1 MAPAPRSD
9 KRMGLSDRETVSP
22 EPPTGEASGTNAFI
36 PDSAADGSREP
47 LQVLEQKQA
56 NAESREWAVWVK
68 GLTREYTT
76 RNFFGGVT
84 RSTWALSG
92 IDFQIAYGELFGLI
106 GPNGA
111 GKTTT
116 IKILTTLLTPTGG
129 DALIL
134 GLDVR
139 KDLYEIRRRIG
150 IVFGGER
157 GLYNRVSAVDNLRYF
172 SDLYGVDPGV
182 ARKRIP
188 QLLEVVGLSGREKE
202 RVEKYSRGMKQRLHI
217 AKALVH
223 DPELIFLDE
232 PTIGLD
238 PAGARDIRNMV
249 RDLKA
254 QGKTILLT
262 THYMFEAEEL
272 CQRVGV
278 ISKGKIVALDTP
290 SELKNMVRDISVID
304 LRTYGATMDYVEAL
318 RALPNVVRVVA
329 DLESEQQSIRIQT
342 PLGADLLPKVVAALP
357 EGAKIIDRTI
367 KEPTLEDAYLRLV
380 EE

>member
-1 MAPAPRSD
+1 MNRPTADPA
-9 KRMGLSDRETVSP
+9 L
-22 EPPTGEASGTNAFI
+22 
-36 PDSAADGSREP
+36 
-47 LQVLEQKQA
+47 
-56 NAESREWAVWVK
+56 AVEVK

-76 RNFFGGVT
+76 RSFFGTVSRVT
-84 RSTWALSG
+84 KALDG
-92 IDFQIAYGELFGLI
+92 IDFSVKKGELFGLI

-116 IKILTTLLTPTGG
+116 VKILTTLLTQTSGE
-129 DALIL
+129 AFIL
-134 GLDVR
+134 GLDIR

-157 GLYNRVSAVDNLRYF
+157 GLYNRVSALDNLRYF
-172 SDLYGVDPGV
+172 SDLYGVDPAV
-182 ARKRIP
+182 AKLRIP
-188 QLLEVVGLSGREKE
+188 ELLKAVGLADRADE

-223 DPELIFLDE
+223 DPELLFLDE

-238 PAGARDIRNMV
+238 PGGARDIRNMI
-249 RDLKA
+249 REMRS

-272 CQRVGV
+272 CQRVAV

-290 SELKNMVRDISVID
+290 SELKRGVRDIAVIE
-304 LRTYGATMDYVEAL
+304 LRTYGATNEYVDTL
-318 RALPNVVRVVA
+318 KLLPNVVRVVA
-329 DLESEQQSIRIQT
+329 ELDSEVQTIRIQT
-342 PLGADLLPKVVAALP
+342 PLGADLLSQVVSALP
-357 EGAKIIDRTI
+357 PDAKIIDRTI

>member
-1 MAPAPRSD
+1 M
-9 KRMGLSDRETVSP
+9 
-22 EPPTGEASGTNAFI
+22 
-36 PDSAADGSREP
+36 
-47 LQVLEQKQA
+47 QVLA
-56 NAESREWAVWVK
+56 TRGREDAQEVAVSVK
-68 GLTREYTT
+68 GLTREYVT
-76 RNFFGGVT
+76 RNFFGGVSAT
-84 RSTWALSG
+84 TMALSG
-92 IDFQIAYGELFGLI
+92 VDFEVGKGELFGLI

-116 IKILTTLLTPTGG
+116 IKILTTLLTPTAGE
-129 DALIL
+129 AKIL
-134 GLDVR
+134 GLDVT

-172 SDLYGVDPGV
+172 SDLYGVDASV

-188 QLLEVVGLSGREKE
+188 ELLEVVGLTDRAKE

-238 PAGARDIRNMV
+238 PGGARDIRNMV
-249 RDLKA
+249 RELKA

-272 CQRVGV
+272 CQRIAV

-290 SELKNMVRDISVID
+290 SELKNMVRDISVIE
-304 LRTYGATMDYVEAL
+304 LKTYDATMEYVEAL
-318 RALPNVVRVVA
+318 RKLPDVVRVVA
-329 DLESEQQSIRIQT
+329 DLDSEQQSIRVQT
-342 PLGADLLPKVVAALP
+342 PLGADLLPKVTAALP
-357 EGAKIIDRTI
+357 PGTRIIDRTI

>member
-1 MAPAPRSD
+1 MS
-9 KRMGLSDRETVSP
+9 KV
-22 EPPTGEASGTNAFI
+22 PPDPQFAIEV
-36 PDSAADGSREP
+36 R
-47 LQVLEQKQA
+47 
-56 NAESREWAVWVK
+56 
-68 GLTREYTT
+68 GLTREYTS
-76 RNFFGGVT
+76 RSFFGTVSRVT
-84 RSTWALSG
+84 KALDG
-92 IDFQIAYGELFGLI
+92 IDFAVMKGELFGLI

-116 IKILTTLLTPTGG
+116 VKILTTLLTQTSGE
-129 DALIL
+129 AYIL

-157 GLYNRVSAVDNLRYF
+157 GLYNRVSALDNLRYF
-172 SDLYGVDPGV
+172 SDLYGVDP
-182 ARKRIP
+182 AIAKDRIP
-188 QLLEVVGLSGREKE
+188 QLLKAVGLAERADEK
-202 RVEKYSRGMKQRLHI
+202 VEKYSRGMKQRLHI

-223 DPELIFLDE
+223 DPELLVLDE

-238 PAGARDIRNMV
+238 PGGARDIRNMI
-249 RDLKA
+249 REMQK

-272 CQRVGV
+272 CQRVAV

-290 SELKNMVRDISVID
+290 SELKRLVRDISVIE
-304 LRTYGATMDYVEAL
+304 LRTYGVTTDYVEVL
-318 RALPNVVRVVA
+318 KQLPNVVRVVA
-329 DLESEQQSIRIQT
+329 ELDSEVQTIRIQS
-342 PLGADLLPKVVAALP
+342 PLGADLLPQVMSALP
-357 EGAKIIDRTI
+357 SDAKIIDRTI

>member
-1 MAPAPRSD
+1 MQQEQRS
-9 KRMGLSDRETVSP
+9 
-22 EPPTGEASGTNAFI
+22 AS
-36 PDSAADGSREP
+36 
-47 LQVLEQKQA
+47 LK
-56 NAESREWAVWVK
+56 EWAIDVK
-68 GLTREYTT
+68 GLTREYVT
-76 RNFFGGVT
+76 RSFFGGVART
-84 RSTWALSG
+84 TQALSG
-92 IDFQIAYGELFGLI
+92 IDLQVNNGELFGLI

-129 DALIL
+129 YAKVL

-157 GLYNRVSAVDNLRYF
+157 GLYNRVSAIDNLRYF

-182 ARKRIP
+182 AKRRIP
-188 QLLEVVGLSGREKE
+188 ELLQVVGLSERAHE

-223 DPELIFLDE
+223 DPELLFLDE

-238 PAGARDIRNMV
+238 PAGARDIRNMI
-249 RDLKA
+249 REMKD
-254 QGKTILLT
+254 QGKTIMLT

-272 CQRVGV
+272 CQRVAV
-278 ISKGKIVALDTP
+278 ISKGKIVALNTP

-304 LRTYGATMDYVEAL
+304 LRTYEATMEYVEAL
-318 RALPNVVRVVA
+318 RKLPNVVRVVA
-329 DLESEQQSIRIQT
+329 DLDSEEQTIRVQT
-342 PLGADLLPKVVAALP
+342 PLGADLLPQVIAALP
-357 EGAKIIDRTI
+357 AGAKIIDRTI

>member
-1 MAPAPRSD
+1 LQVVEQQPR
-9 KRMGLSDRETVSP
+9 
-22 EPPTGEASGTNAFI
+22 N
-36 PDSAADGSREP
+36 SAAPEAAISVR
-47 LQVLEQKQA
+47 
-56 NAESREWAVWVK
+56 
-68 GLTREYTT
+68 GLTREYVT
-76 RNFFGGVT
+76 RSFFGGVART
-84 RSTWALSG
+84 TQALAG
-92 IDFQIAYGELFGLI
+92 IDFDVSRGELFGLI

-116 IKILTTLLTPTGG
+116 IKILTTLLTPTSG
-129 DALIL
+129 DAKIL

-157 GLYNRVSAVDNLRYF
+157 GLYNRVSAIDNLRYF
-172 SDLYGVDPGV
+172 SDLYGVDPS
-182 ARKRIP
+182 ASRKRIP
-188 QLLEVVGLSGREKE
+188 ELLKIVGLEDRAQE

-223 DPELIFLDE
+223 DPELLFLDE

-238 PAGARDIRNMV
+238 PAGARDIRNMI
-249 RDLKA
+249 REMKG

-272 CQRVGV
+272 CRRVAV

-290 SELKNMVRDISVID
+290 SELKNMVRDISVIE

-318 RALPNVVRVVA
+318 RKLPNVVRVVA
-329 DLESEQQSIRIQT
+329 DLELEEQMVRVQT
-342 PLGADLLPKVVAALP
+342 PLGADLLQQVTSALP
-357 EGAKIIDRTI
+357 AGAKIIDRTI

>member
-1 MAPAPRSD
+1 M
-9 KRMGLSDRETVSP
+9 
-22 EPPTGEASGTNAFI
+22 
-36 PDSAADGSREP
+36 
-47 LQVLEQKQA
+47 
-56 NAESREWAVWVK
+56 K
-68 GLTREYTT
+68 GLTREYVT
-76 RNFFGGVT
+76 RNFFGGVAKT
-84 RSTWALSG
+84 TQALAG
-92 IDFQIAYGELFGLI
+92 IDFEVASGELFGLI

-116 IKILTTLLTPTGG
+116 VKILTTLLTQTSGE
-129 DALIL
+129 ARIL
-134 GLDVR
+134 GLDVK

-172 SDLYGVDPGV
+172 SDLYGVDPSA

-188 QLLEVVGLSGREKE
+188 ELLQLVGLADRAGE

-223 DPELIFLDE
+223 DPEVLFLDE

-238 PAGARDIRNMV
+238 PGGARDIRNMI
-249 RDLKA
+249 RDMKS

-272 CQRVGV
+272 CQRVAV

-290 SELKNMVRDISVID
+290 SALKGVARDISVIE
-304 LRTYGATMDYVEAL
+304 LKTYDATMEYVDAL
-318 RALPNVVRVVA
+318 RQLPDVGRVVA
-329 DLESEQQSIRIQT
+329 DLDSEVQTIRVQT
-342 PLGADLLPKVVAALP
+342 PLGADLLPRVISALP
-357 EGAKIIDRTI
+357 AGSKIIDRTI

>member
-1 MAPAPRSD
+1 LNRPTADPA
-9 KRMGLSDRETVSP
+9 L
-22 EPPTGEASGTNAFI
+22 
-36 PDSAADGSREP
+36 
-47 LQVLEQKQA
+47 
-56 NAESREWAVWVK
+56 AVEVK

-76 RNFFGGVT
+76 RSFFGTVSRVT
-84 RSTWALSG
+84 KALDG
-92 IDFQIAYGELFGLI
+92 IDFSVKKGELFGLI

-116 IKILTTLLTPTGG
+116 VKILTTLLTQTSGE
-129 DALIL
+129 AFIL
-134 GLDVR
+134 GLDIR

-157 GLYNRVSAVDNLRYF
+157 GLYNRVSALDNLRYF
-172 SDLYGVDPGV
+172 SDLYGVDPAV
-182 ARKRIP
+182 AKLRIP
-188 QLLEVVGLSGREKE
+188 ELLKAVGLADRADE

-223 DPELIFLDE
+223 DPELLFLDE

-238 PAGARDIRNMV
+238 PGGARDIRNMI
-249 RDLKA
+249 REMRS

-272 CQRVGV
+272 CQRVAV

-290 SELKNMVRDISVID
+290 SELKRGVRDIAVIE
-304 LRTYGATMDYVEAL
+304 LRTYGATNEYVDTL
-318 RALPNVVRVVA
+318 KLLPNVVRVVA
-329 DLESEQQSIRIQT
+329 ELDSEVQTIRIQT
-342 PLGADLLPKVVAALP
+342 PLGADLLSQVVSALP
-357 EGAKIIDRTI
+357 PDAKIIDRTI

>member
-1 MAPAPRSD
+1 
-9 KRMGLSDRETVSP
+9 
-22 EPPTGEASGTNAFI
+22 
-36 PDSAADGSREP
+36 
-47 LQVLEQKQA
+47 
-56 NAESREWAVWVK
+56 
-68 GLTREYTT
+68 
-76 RNFFGGVT
+76 VT
-84 RSTWALSG
+84 KALDG
-92 IDFQIAYGELFGLI
+92 IDFAVKKGELFGLI

-116 IKILTTLLTPTGG
+116 VKILTTLLTQTSGE
-129 DALIL
+129 AYIL

-157 GLYNRVSAVDNLRYF
+157 GLYNRVSALDNLRYF
-172 SDLYGVDPGV
+172 SDLYGVDPTV
-182 ARKRIP
+182 ARERIP
-188 QLLEVVGLSGREKE
+188 QLLKVVGLSERAEE

-223 DPELIFLDE
+223 DPELLVLDE

-238 PAGARDIRNMV
+238 PGGARDIRNMV
-249 RDLKA
+249 REMQN

-272 CQRVGV
+272 CQRVAV

-290 SELKNMVRDISVID
+290 TELKSRVRDISVIE
-304 LRTYGATMDYVEAL
+304 LRTYEATAEYVEAL
-318 RALPNVVRVVA
+318 KRLPNVVRVVA
-329 DLESEQQSIRIQT
+329 DLDSEVQTIRIQS
-342 PLGADLLPKVVAALP
+342 PLGADLLPHAVSALP
-357 EGAKIIDRTI
+357 PNAKLIDRTI

>member
-1 MAPAPRSD
+1 LVL
-9 KRMGLSDRETVSP
+9 GSP
-22 EPPTGEASGTNAFI
+22 S
-36 PDSAADGSREP
+36 
-47 LQVLEQKQA
+47 
-56 NAESREWAVWVK
+56 AESSEWAVSVK

-76 RNFFGGVT
+76 RNFFGGVA

-92 IDFQIAYGELFGLI
+92 VDFQVAVGELFGLI

-129 DALIL
+129 DATIL

-172 SDLYGVDPGV
+172 SDLYGVDSGV
-182 ARKRIP
+182 AKKRIP
-188 QLLEVVGLSGREKE
+188 QLLEVVGLADRAQE

-249 RDLKA
+249 RELKA

-290 SELKNMVRDISVID
+290 SDLKNMVRDISVID
-304 LRTYGATMDYVEAL
+304 LRTYGATMEYVEAL
-318 RALPNVVRVVA
+318 RALPSVVRVVA
-329 DLESEQQSIRIQT
+329 DLDSEEQSIRVQT
-342 PLGADLLPKVVAALP
+342 PMGADLLPQVVAALP
-357 EGAKIIDRTI
+357 EGTKIIDRTI

>member
-1 MAPAPRSD
+1 M
-9 KRMGLSDRETVSP
+9 
-22 EPPTGEASGTNAFI
+22 
-36 PDSAADGSREP
+36 
-47 LQVLEQKQA
+47 
-56 NAESREWAVWVK
+56 
-68 GLTREYTT
+68 
-76 RNFFGGVT
+76 
-84 RSTWALSG
+84 SG
-92 IDFQIAYGELFGLI
+92 IDFQIASGELFGLI

-134 GLDVR
+134 GLNVR

-157 GLYNRVSAVDNLRYF
+157 GLYNRVTAVDNLRYF
-172 SDLYGVDPGV
+172 SDLYGVDPR
-182 ARKRIP
+182 AAKERIP
-188 QLLEVVGLSGREKE
+188 ELLEIVGLAGREKE

-318 RALPNVVRVVA
+318 RAIPDVVRVVA

-342 PLGADLLPKVVAALP
+342 PMGADLLPKVVASLP
-357 EGAKIIDRTI
+357 AGAKIIDRTI

>member
-1 MAPAPRSD
+1 MAYSKPLKCSSWCD
-9 KRMGLSDRETVSP
+9 KFRPSP
-22 EPPTGEASGTNAFI
+22 THSVPPEENVFI
-36 PDSAADGSREP
+36 PIGRVRDLLELLQTLVRSGKESASDAAIYVR
-47 LQVLEQKQA
+47 
-56 NAESREWAVWVK
+56 
-68 GLTREYTT
+68 GLTREYVT
-76 RNFFGGVT
+76 RSFFGGVART
-84 RSTWALSG
+84 TQALAG
-92 IDFQIAYGELFGLI
+92 IDFDVSKGELFGLI

-116 IKILTTLLTPTGG
+116 IKILTTLLTPTDGE
-129 DALIL
+129 AKIL

-157 GLYNRVSAVDNLRYF
+157 GLYNRVSAIDNLRYF
-172 SDLYGVDPGV
+172 SDLYGVDPSV

-188 QLLEVVGLSGREKE
+188 ELLMVVGLADRAEE

-217 AKALVH
+217 AKAMVH
-223 DPELIFLDE
+223 DPELLFLDE

-238 PAGARDIRNMV
+238 PAGARDIRNMI
-249 RDLKA
+249 REMKG
-254 QGKTILLT
+254 QGKTIMLT

-290 SELKNMVRDISVID
+290 AALKKLVRDISVIE
-304 LRTYGATMDYVEAL
+304 LRTYGATMEYAEAL
-318 RALPNVVRVVA
+318 RKLPNVVRVWA
-329 DLESEQQSIRIQT
+329 ELDSEVQTIRIQT
-342 PLGADLLPKVVAALP
+342 PLGADLLPQVLAALP
-357 EGAKIIDRTI
+357 AGAKMIDRTI

>member
-1 MAPAPRSD
+1 MNRPSSEPAYAIEVR
-9 KRMGLSDRETVSP
+9 
-22 EPPTGEASGTNAFI
+22 
-36 PDSAADGSREP
+36 
-47 LQVLEQKQA
+47 
-56 NAESREWAVWVK
+56 
-68 GLTREYTT
+68 GLTREYTS
-76 RNFFGGVT
+76 RSFFGNVSRVT
-84 RSTWALSG
+84 KALDG
-92 IDFQIAYGELFGLI
+92 IDFAVKRGELFGLI

-129 DALIL
+129 EAFVL
-134 GLDVR
+134 GLDVK

-157 GLYNRVSAVDNLRYF
+157 GLYNRVSALDNLRYF
-172 SDLYGVDPGV
+172 SDLYGVDPAV
-182 ARKRIP
+182 ARSRIRE
-188 QLLEVVGLSGREKE
+188 LLKAVGLADRAEEK
-202 RVEKYSRGMKQRLHI
+202 VEKYSRGMKQRLHI

-223 DPELIFLDE
+223 DPELLFMDE

-238 PAGARDIRNMV
+238 PAGARDIRNLIREM
-249 RDLKA
+249 RS

-272 CQRVGV
+272 CQRVAV

-290 SELKNMVRDISVID
+290 SALKKLVRDISVIE
-304 LRTYGATMDYVEAL
+304 LRTYGATTDYVERL
-318 RALPNVVRVVA
+318 NKLPNVVRVSA
-329 DLESEQQSIRIQT
+329 ELDSEVQTIRIQT
-342 PLGADLLPKVVAALP
+342 PLGADLLSQVTSALSP
-357 EGAKIIDRTI
+357 DAKIIDRTI

>member
-1 MAPAPRSD
+1 MNRPGPDPAYAIEVR
-9 KRMGLSDRETVSP
+9 
-22 EPPTGEASGTNAFI
+22 
-36 PDSAADGSREP
+36 
-47 LQVLEQKQA
+47 
-56 NAESREWAVWVK
+56 

-76 RNFFGGVT
+76 RSFFGTVSKVT
-84 RSTWALSG
+84 KALDG
-92 IDFQIAYGELFGLI
+92 IDFAVKKGELFGLI

-116 IKILTTLLTPTGG
+116 VKILTTLLTQTSG
-129 DALIL
+129 DAFIL
-134 GLDVR
+134 GLDVK

-157 GLYNRVSAVDNLRYF
+157 GLYNRVTALDNLRYF
-172 SDLYGVDPGV
+172 SDLYGVDPAV

-188 QLLEVVGLSGREKE
+188 ELLKAVGLADRADE

-217 AKALVH
+217 AKALIH
-223 DPELIFLDE
+223 DPEVLFLDE

-249 RDLKA
+249 RDMRNE
-254 QGKTILLT
+254 GKTILLT

-290 SELKNMVRDISVID
+290 SALKSLVRDISVIE
-304 LRTYGATMDYVEAL
+304 LRTYDATSEYVERL
-318 RALPNVVRVVA
+318 KQLPNVSRVVA
-329 DLESEQQSIRIQT
+329 ELDAEVQTIRIQT
-342 PLGADLLPKVVAALP
+342 PLGADLLPQVTAALP
-357 EGAKIIDRTI
+357 SDAKIIDRTI

>member
-1 MAPAPRSD
+1 M
-9 KRMGLSDRETVSP
+9 
-22 EPPTGEASGTNAFI
+22 
-36 PDSAADGSREP
+36 
-47 LQVLEQKQA
+47 
-56 NAESREWAVWVK
+56 
-68 GLTREYTT
+68 
-76 RNFFGGVT
+76 
-84 RSTWALSG
+84 SG
-92 IDFQIAYGELFGLI
+92 IDFQVGYGELFGLI

-129 DALIL
+129 DAKIL

-157 GLYNRVSAVDNLRYF
+157 GLYNRVSAFDNLRYF
-172 SDLYGVDPGV
+172 SDLYGVDPAV

-188 QLLEVVGLSGREKE
+188 ELLSVVGLTDRAQEK
-202 RVEKYSRGMKQRLHI
+202 VEKYSRGMKQRLHI

-238 PAGARDIRNMV
+238 PGGARDIRNMV
-249 RDLKA
+249 RELKA

-272 CQRVGV
+272 CQRIAV

-290 SELKNMVRDISVID
+290 SELKNMVRDISVIE
-304 LRTYGATMDYVEAL
+304 LRTYGATMEYVEAL
-318 RALPNVVRVVA
+318 RRLPNVVRVVA
-329 DLESEQQSIRIQT
+329 DLDSEQQSIRVQT
-342 PLGADLLPKVVAALP
+342 PLGADLLPMVAAALP
-357 EGAKIIDRTI
+357 AGAKMIDRTI